1 MIKVL
6 LLLLLPTFPYISAIH
21 CRGQIMMSIITIHH
35 HHHHCFSQSSSEMRV
50 GGGFPLVTVRLYGGL
65 NNKRKSTY
73 QCKMYLDHNPCSPTI
88 FFIKLPSSIYVCRF
102 WDILLVSSAKQRE
115 IRLHVCH
122 ESMTVL
128 SQFCASIIIFFI
140 FEGKELKCE
149 NTGPAFSSSIQV
161 HSNCHSLSQTTGN
174 ICLNNNNNDNNNLL
188 LLLLLLIIII

>member
-6 LLLLLPTFPYISAIH
+6 LLLLLPTFPYITAIH

-50 GGGFPLVTVRLYGGL
+50 GGGFPLLTVRLYSGL
-65 NNKRKSTY
+65 NNKIKSMY
-73 QCKMYLDHNPCSPTI
+73 QCKMYLDYNPCSPTI
-88 FFIKLPSSIYVCRF
+88 FFIKLPLSIYVCRF
-102 WDILLVSSAKQRE
+102 SDILLASSAKQCE

-128 SQFCASIIIFFI
+128 SQFCAEIIIFFI
-140 FEGKELKCE
+140 FEGKELKRE

-161 HSNCHSLSQTTGN
+161 HSNCHSLSHTTGN
-174 ICLNNNNNDNNNLL
+174 ICQNNNNNDNNNLIRT
-188 LLLLLLIIII
+188 IIII

>member
-65 NNKRKSTY
+65 NNKIKSTY

-88 FFIKLPSSIYVCRF
+88 FFIKLPSSIYVWRF

-122 ESMTVL
+122 ESMAVL
-128 SQFCASIIIFFI
+128 SQFCPSIIIFFYFWRQRI
-140 FEGKELKCE
+140 KMRKHWPSFFKFNPSPL
-149 NTGPAFSSSIQV
+149 
-161 HSNCHSLSQTTGN
+161 
-174 ICLNNNNNDNNNLL
+174 
-188 LLLLLLIIII
+188 

>member
-6 LLLLLPTFPYISAIH
+6 LLLLLPTFPYITAIH

-50 GGGFPLVTVRLYGGL
+50 GGGFPLLTVQLYSGL
-65 NNKRKSTY
+65 NNKIKSMY
-73 QCKMYLDHNPCSPTI
+73 QCKMYLDYNPCSPTI
-88 FFIKLPSSIYVCRF
+88 FFIKLPLSIYVCRF
-102 WDILLVSSAKQRE
+102 SDILLVSSAKQCE

-128 SQFCASIIIFFI
+128 SQFCAEIIIFFI
-140 FEGKELKCE
+140 FEGKELKRE
-149 NTGPAFSSSIQV
+149 NTGQAFSSSIQV

-174 ICLNNNNNDNNNLL
+174 ICQNNNNNDNNNLIRT
-188 LLLLLLIIII
+188 IIII

>member
-6 LLLLLPTFPYISAIH
+6 LLLLLPTLPYISAIH
-21 CRGQIMMSIITIHH
+21 CRGQIMMSIIMIHH

-50 GGGFPLVTVRLYGGL
+50 GGGFPLLTVRLYGGL
-65 NNKRKSTY
+65 NNKIKSTY

-88 FFIKLPSSIYVCRF
+88 FFIKLPLSNEYVCRF
-102 WDILLVSSAKQRE
+102 SDMLLISSAKQLE

-122 ESMTVL
+122 KSMTVL
-128 SQFCASIIIFFI
+128 SQFCAEIIIFFI

-149 NTGPAFSSSIQV
+149 NTGPAFSSSIQG

-174 ICLNNNNNDNNNLL
+174 ICLNNNNNDNNNL
-188 LLLLLLIIII
+188 IIIIIMIIII

>member
-6 LLLLLPTFPYISAIH
+6 LLLLLPTFPYITAIH

-50 GGGFPLVTVRLYGGL
+50 GGGFPLLTVRLYSGL
-65 NNKRKSTY
+65 NNKIKSMY
-73 QCKMYLDHNPCSPTI
+73 QCKMYLDYNPCSPTI
-88 FFIKLPSSIYVCRF
+88 FFIKLPLSIYVCRF
-102 WDILLVSSAKQRE
+102 SDILLVSSAKQCE

-128 SQFCASIIIFFI
+128 SQFCAEIIIFFI
-140 FEGKELKCE
+140 FEGKELKRE

-161 HSNCHSLSQTTGN
+161 HSNCHSLSHTTGN
-174 ICLNNNNNDNNNLL
+174 ICQNNNNNDNNNLIRT
-188 LLLLLLIIII
+188 IIII

>member
-50 GGGFPLVTVRLYGGL
+50 GGGFPLLTVRLYGGL
-65 NNKRKSTY
+65 NNKIKSMY

-88 FFIKLPSSIYVCRF
+88 FFIKLPSSLIYVCRF
-102 WDILLVSSAKQRE
+102 SDILLVSSAKQRE

-128 SQFCASIIIFFI
+128 SQFCAEITITTFF
-140 FEGKELKCE
+140 
-149 NTGPAFSSSIQV
+149 
-161 HSNCHSLSQTTGN
+161 
-174 ICLNNNNNDNNNLL
+174 
-188 LLLLLLIIII
+188 

>member
-6 LLLLLPTFPYISAIH
+6 LLLLLPTFPYITAIH

-50 GGGFPLVTVRLYGGL
+50 GGGFPLLTVQLYSGL
-65 NNKRKSTY
+65 NNKIKSMY
-73 QCKMYLDHNPCSPTI
+73 QYKMYLDYNPCSPTI
-88 FFIKLPSSIYVCRF
+88 FFIKLPLSIYVCRF
-102 WDILLVSSAKQRE
+102 SDILLVSSAKQCE

-128 SQFCASIIIFFI
+128 SQFCAEIIIFFI
-140 FEGKELKCE
+140 FEGKELKRE

-174 ICLNNNNNDNNNLL
+174 ICQNNNNNDNNNLIRT
-188 LLLLLLIIII
+188 IIII

>member
-6 LLLLLPTFPYISAIH
+6 LLLLLPTFPYITAIH
-21 CRGQIMMSIITIHH
+21 CRGQIMMSIIMIHH

-50 GGGFPLVTVRLYGGL
+50 GGGFPLLTVQLYSGL
-65 NNKRKSTY
+65 NNKIKSMY
-73 QCKMYLDHNPCSPTI
+73 QCKMYLDYNPCSPTI
-88 FFIKLPSSIYVCRF
+88 FFIKLPLSIYVCRF
-102 WDILLVSSAKQRE
+102 SDILLVSSAKQCE

-128 SQFCASIIIFFI
+128 SQFCAEIIIFFI
-140 FEGKELKCE
+140 FEGKELKRE

-174 ICLNNNNNDNNNLL
+174 ICQNNNNNDNNNLIRT
-188 LLLLLLIIII
+188 IIII